1 MGIWAVNA
9 CLIFPS
15 VPSVL
20 SVPFVSHI
28 SFIFRIRLRLER
40 HTLALYQLTM
50 RKLLLL
56 TLIAILPA
64 AVCTADEG
72 VLRFDNEGFTIDSTG
87 FQVKSKDPQTNAYGT
102 LAAFL
107 YLPPSQGFAPNVNV
121 LIQDVPNTIKEYAD
135 MSKEQFKTV
144 NLTVLNDHLVGDGE
158 WACEYSGNMQ
168 GKDLHFY
175 ARALKKGDKVYLITG
190 TATPDQWDSA
200 FPKLKS
206 CVDSFT
212 FTQ

>member
-1 MGIWAVNA
+1 
-9 CLIFPS
+9 
-15 VPSVL
+15 
-20 SVPFVSHI
+20 
-28 SFIFRIRLRLER
+28 
-40 HTLALYQLTM
+40 M

-87 FQVKSKDPQTNAYGT
+87 LQVKSKDPQTNAYGT

-107 YLPPSQGFAPNVNV
+107 YLPPTQGFAPNVNV
-121 LIQDVPNTIKEYAD
+121 LIQDVSNTIKEYAD
-135 MSKEQFKTV
+135 LSKEQFKSA
-144 NLTVLNDHLVGDGE
+144 NLTLLNDNLVGDGE
-158 WACEYSGNMQ
+158 WACEYSGNLQ

-175 ARALKKGDKVYLITG
+175 ARALKKGDKVYLITA
-190 TATPDQWDSA
+190 TATPEQWDSV

-206 CVDSFT
+206 CVDSFA
-212 FTQ
+212 FTQPAAN